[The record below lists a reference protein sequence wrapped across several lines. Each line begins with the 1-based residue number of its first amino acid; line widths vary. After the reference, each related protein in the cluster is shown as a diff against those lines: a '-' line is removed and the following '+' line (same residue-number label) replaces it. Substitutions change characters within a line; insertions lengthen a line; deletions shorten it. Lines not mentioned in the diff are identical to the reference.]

1 MCKWEMMRVRLLL
14 FMMVALRFSLKGNKK
29 CILLSLPLY
38 LNYQNY
44 KFLNKLFHI
53 HISRNNKNLNIFTF
67 WFHIARNQS
76 SFSRYNGINPV
87 LATFRFSIFA
97 GLYLF
102 TCFHWNSGMEPRGT
116 EDEKYFHQRSFL
128 VVHPPSKNFLFRR

>member
-1 MCKWEMMRVRLLL
+1 
-14 FMMVALRFSLKGNKK
+14 MMVALRFSLKGNKK
-29 CILLSLPLY
+29 CILLSLALY

-97 GLYLF
+97 GVYLF
-102 TCFHWNSGMEPRGT
+102 TCFRWKFKNRTKRNLGQEIFS
-116 EDEKYFHQRSFL
+116 
-128 VVHPPSKNFLFRR
+128 SKIISSCTSTL